1 MASRP
6 GVVAFAAVAAIAA
19 AIGIGCYAASLLH
32 GLELGS
38 IDTRFS
44 VRGDQEVPPQ
54 VAVVGIDDNTF
65 SELDLRWPF
74 PRRFHARL
82 IDRLVEDGAKV
93 IAYDIQFTTPTNERE
108 DNELI

>member
-6 GVVAFAAVAAIAA
+6 GVVAFAAVAAVAA

-38 IDTRFS
+38 VDTRFS

-54 VAVVGIDDNTF
+54 VAIVGIDDNTF
-65 SELDLRWPF
+65 SELRLQWPF
-74 PRRFHARL
+74 P
-82 IDRLVEDGAKV
+82 GAC
-93 IAYDIQFTTPTNERE
+93 TRS
-108 DNELI
+108 